1 MINQIIDF
9 IIIHWV
15 EWLFL
20 AITGVVGQGY
30 RVILK
35 KQKDSDKKNKAI
47 CEGVQAILR
56 ERIIDRYN
64 HYSEKGYCPIYAK
77 ESLERLYGAYSNL
90 GGNDVASELY
100 EKVINMRTERND

>member
-1 MINQIIDF
+1 MIDQVIEF
-9 IIIHWV
+9 IVDNWV

-20 AITGVVGQGY
+20 AVTGIVGRGY

-35 KQKDSDKKNKAI
+35 RQKEAEKKNKAI
-47 CEGVQAILR
+47 CDGVQAILR

-64 HYSEKGYCPIYAK
+64 DYSEKGYCPIYAK

-90 GGNDVASELY
+90 GGNDVATELY
-100 EKVINMRTERND
+100 EKTIEMQTERND